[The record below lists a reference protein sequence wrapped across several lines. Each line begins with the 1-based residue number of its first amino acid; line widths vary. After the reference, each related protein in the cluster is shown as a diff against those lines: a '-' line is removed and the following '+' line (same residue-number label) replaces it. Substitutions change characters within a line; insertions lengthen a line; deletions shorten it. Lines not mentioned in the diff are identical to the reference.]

1 MSKEATVAES
11 PYCRDLDPVSRR
23 RYKQLIDRYVGCD
36 PYLIKLSEFSRKPQ
50 DLPLI
55 EAVDITNYLV
65 LQTSH
70 YTKQQMKAYKS
81 LEAYDFFISG
91 WVQNLGTK
99 RLRENDRLVFAK
111 VNLPEIK

>member
-1 MSKEATVAES
+1 MAGFQSRDFDDVRRGRDFRWRAGSKMSKEATVAES

-23 RYKQLIDRYVGCD
+23 RYKQLIHRYVGCD
-36 PYLIKLSEFSRKPQ
+36 PYLIKMSEFSREPQ

-55 EAVDITNYLV
+55 EAVDITNYLA

-81 LEAYDFFISG
+81 LEA
-91 WVQNLGTK
+91 
-99 RLRENDRLVFAK
+99 
-111 VNLPEIK
+111 